1 MGFSLQKMAIVSLN
15 KNGTHSKY
23 FIQKDVIFIKNLL
36 IIVQCRL
43 ERVLS
48 KSTERTRRLDH
59 AYKGTKEYH
68 DSWHELY
75 SWLEEAEKGIVNIEL
90 YPPYL
95 N

>member
-1 MGFSLQKMAIVSLN
+1 MSLGACPIKIYRTN
-15 KNGTHSKY
+15 KET
-23 FIQKDVIFIKNLL
+23 
-36 IIVQCRL
+36 
-43 ERVLS
+43 
-48 KSTERTRRLDH
+48 DH